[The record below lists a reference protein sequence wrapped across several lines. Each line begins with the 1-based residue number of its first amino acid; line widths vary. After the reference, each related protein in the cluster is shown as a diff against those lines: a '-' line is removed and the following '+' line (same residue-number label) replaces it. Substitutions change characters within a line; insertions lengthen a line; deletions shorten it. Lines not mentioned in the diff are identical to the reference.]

1 MARKLAS
8 IVRIATVS
16 PVPDADRLEVVEM
29 EGKGWRVVTAK
40 GEFRPGDLAVYFEID
55 SYLPADDERYAFL
68 RERCLRKFCSK
79 GGSVLRE
86 GIRIKTATLRGVVSQ
101 GLVMPIAK
109 FPELATSDTDLSNS
123 RTLDLSNFELG
134 RDVTAELRV
143 EHFDEVAEA
152 MRPVTGGIGACDAMG
167 PFPGY
172 IPKTDEERIQNLS
185 GYFTSLRGRL
195 FEVTEKNDGTSVTMF
210 FAPSMDPERPF
221 GVCTRNFRAK
231 RETASGDV
239 SFPWRMAEKYGVEA
253 ALREAC
259 ARLGAELALQGEL
272 VGPGVNANRDGYPD
286 WEWHVFR
293 VWNITAGAYLLPGE
307 ARVLCADMK
316 LPYVPVI
323 DEAMDVFGRL
333 TTIDAMLAFAEGKTA
348 RGHEREG
355 LVFKSVDAPYVSF
368 KAVSNRY
375 LLKNNG

>member
-16 PVPDADRLEVVEM
+16 PIPDADRLEVVGM

-40 GEFRPGDLAVYFEID
+40 GEFYPGDLAVYFEID
-55 SYLPADDERYAFL
+55 SFLPPDDARYAFL

-86 GIRIKTATLRGVVSQ
+86 GLRIKTARLRGVVSQ
-101 GLVMPIAK
+101 GLVMPVAK
-109 FPELATSDTDLSNS
+109 FPELAGSGGATP
-123 RTLDLSNFELG
+123 EVG
-134 RDVTAELRV
+134 ADVTEALRV

-152 MRPVTGGIGACDAMG
+152 MRPALGGIGADDVLG
-167 PFPGY
+167 PFPGF

-185 GYFTSLRGRL
+185 EYFTTMRGRL

-210 FAPSMDPERPF
+210 YAPSMDPGRPF
-221 GVCTRNFRAK
+221 GVCTRNQRIK
-231 RETASGDV
+231 PPEDGVEPTL
-239 SFPWRMAEKYGVEA
+239 PWRMAAKYGAEA
-253 ALREAC
+253 AIRGACEAS
-259 ARLGAELALQGEL
+259 GSELAFQGEL
-272 VGPGVNANRDGYPD
+272 VGPGVNANRDFYRD

-293 VWNITAGAYLLPGE
+293 IWDIAAGAFLPPAE
-307 ARVLCADMK
+307 ARAVCARAG
-316 LPYVPVI
+316 LPYVPVV
-323 DEAMDVFGRL
+323 EESLDVFGRFAD
-333 TTIDAMLAFAEGKTA
+333 TDALLAYAEGKTA
-348 RGHEREG
+348 RGNEREG

-375 LLKNNG
+375 LLKNG